1 MFNMLLDGQWY
12 DVLVDAV
19 DKLIVPIL
27 IVMCSIGIIYAV
39 VIGVKMMKAESKE
52 DRENNKSR
60 LINIAITIVAVVC
73 LIAIFYA
80 LRAFLENKTDS
91 TGNDVFGDLAGGG
104 NGAIRYLRL
113 MLRK

>member
-12 DVLVDAV
+12 DILANAV
-19 DKLIVPIL
+19 DNLLEPIL

-80 LRAFLENKTDS
+80 LRSYLKNNG
-91 TGNDVFGDLAGGG
+91 TGGITGAAGGEE
-104 NGAIRYLRL
+104 AISYLRL
-113 MLRK
+113 MFRK

>member
-1 MFNMLLDGQWY
+1 MFNMLLAEGQWY
-12 DVLVDAV
+12 DVLVNAV
-19 DKLIVPIL
+19 DKLLGPIL

-80 LRAFLENKTDS
+80 LRSYLSSNGTDGI
-91 TGNDVFGDLAGGG
+91 TGAAGEES
-104 NGAIRYLRL
+104 ISYLKL

>member
-1 MFNMLLDGQWY
+1 MFNMLLAEADGKWY
-12 DVLVDAV
+12 DVIVNAV
-19 DKLIVPIL
+19 DKVIGPIL

-52 DRENNKSR
+52 DRDNNKSR

-80 LRAFLENKTDS
+80 LRAYLDNDANVNKIKNFVDETAAD
-91 TGNDVFGDLAGGG
+91 GF
-104 NGAIRYLRL
+104 IFFKR
-113 MLRK
+113 

>member
-1 MFNMLLDGQWY
+1 MLLDGKWY

-19 DKLIVPIL
+19 DNLLGPIL
-27 IVMCSIGIIYAV
+27 IVMCSVGIIYAV

-52 DRENNKSR
+52 DRENNKAR

-80 LRAFLENKTDS
+80 LRSYLDKNG
-91 TGNDVFGDLAGGG
+91 TGGITGAAGEKET
-104 NGAIRYLRL
+104 AISYLRL
-113 MLRK
+113 MFRK

>member
-1 MFNMLLDGQWY
+1 MFNMLLAEAWY
-12 DVLVDAV
+12 DVIVNAV

-52 DRENNKSR
+52 DRENNKAR

-80 LRAFLENKTDS
+80 LRNFLNGKTVDQVIPNVES
-91 TGNDVFGDLAGGG
+91 TVRF
-104 NGAIRYLRL
+104 I
-113 MLRK
+113 KK